1 MKSNTRFNKNK
12 RGIECLNCKQPLS
25 SIDNFCS
32 NCGQVNDLRPL
43 SIKQFI
49 LELLGGLFAFDTR
62 SIKTLIQLIT
72 KPGKVTQEY
81 INGNRIKYVNPFQ
94 LYLHVSIIFFLFT
107 GIYSTISE
115 YNDIIKGKE
124 RNNIKINS
132 YEDNLSV
139 SYSSQTKEEK
149 TTNDEIEK
157 LISNKIDSTFF
168 NINTIELLNNH
179 LISKKYKDSIVS
191 IKSYEN
197 VKQIT
202 KIIDS
207 LNNIKYSNDDIL
219 ISEYLTQFKQKLKKS
234 KCSYVVNSNLLNDN
248 YSLQVFKKLT
258 SFIFEKQTSKK
269 IDAFYN
275 VEIDDVGKA
284 LDSLKYPVSEKNI
297 YLFKKVKE
305 FKTDNS
311 GKHLENKAYSKLP
324 IVLFLILP
332 VFALV
337 LWLFF
342 IRHKITYTE
351 HLIFVFNIQ
360 TVFFLFQLLGSILEV
375 ITNIGYITYVL
386 FFLFFG
392 YLFIA
397 LYNFYNQ
404 SLLKTSIKYVLIN
417 LVLLIVSILGLFFI
431 TFLAFIM

>member
-124 RNNIKINS
+124 RNNIKINN
-132 YEDNLSV
+132 YEGNLSV

-149 TTNDEIEK
+149 TTNDEVEK

-234 KCSYVVNSNLLNDN
+234 KYNYVVNSNLLNDN
-248 YSLQVFKKLT
+248 YSLQVFKYFT

-397 LYNFYNQ
+397 LHNFYNQ